1 MRKRDGR
8 YYHREKTSMGKVFWM
23 EMSAAEVIENDLYW
37 LTVCLMPI
45 ICIVLWAWAAG
56 IL

>member
-23 EMSAAEVIENDLYW
+23 EMSAAENMIRKWGKHVRGA
-37 LTVCLMPI
+37 TI
-45 ICIVLWAWAAG
+45 ISA
-56 IL
+56 